1 MSLTSYRA
9 APPRDQGKQYAR
21 PRCAGQVLLKRIYT
35 VANPIARQFQKLQP
49 HPLEDPQPRPVGAS
63 KCEIRR
69 PRIKFYL
76 RREMLETFQR
86 PPRMIPRRDDNH
98 VANIFRPQQFDG
110 ELRVLARRPRL
121 AFELDC
127 ARRNTG
133 LDQKPPVDFIVT
145 LATDDD
151 ARRGLRLEQ

>member
-49 HPLEDPQPRPVGAS
+49 HPLANPQPRPVFAG
-63 KCEIRR
+63 KGEIRWT
-69 PRIKFYL
+69 RIKFYL

-86 PPRMIPRRDDNH
+86 LPRMIPRRDNDH
-98 VANIFRPQQFDG
+98 AANFFRPQQSDG
-110 ELRVLARRPRL
+110 ELRILSRRPRL

-127 ARRNTG
+127 ARRNAG
-133 LDQKPPVDFIVT
+133 LK
-145 LATDDD
+145 AS
-151 ARRGLRLEQ
+151 